1 MEGQGRPPAKRGE
14 MPQFSVQHYR
24 GVYAGHENGG
34 IPQYSSLDGI
44 EGNGIPALHSSLLG
58 QLPQDSDGLR
68 RHLVDLQTE
77 SARLREARFP

>member
-1 MEGQGRPPAKRGE
+1 

-34 IPQYSSLDGI
+34 ISQYSGLEGL
-44 EGNGIPALHSSLLG
+44 EGNGIPALHSSLVG

-68 RHLVDLQTE
+68 RHLVDVQTE
-77 SARLREARFP
+77 SARLREARPP